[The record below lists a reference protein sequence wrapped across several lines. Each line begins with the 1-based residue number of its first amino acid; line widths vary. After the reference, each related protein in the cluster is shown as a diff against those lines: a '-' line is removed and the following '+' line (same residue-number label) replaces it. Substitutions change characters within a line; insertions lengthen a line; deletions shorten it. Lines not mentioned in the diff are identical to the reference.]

1 MSKLVTPKLGALAG
15 PRFRSNPYDFYA
27 RLRRENPVLQVKV
40 PDGNT
45 AWLIT
50 RYDDALAALKDKRLS
65 KDIAN
70 LGEKPPWV
78 PSALQ
83 PLARNMLD
91 LDDPDHA
98 RLRTL
103 VHKAFT
109 PKLIETL
116 RTSIETLTEDL
127 ISAAKPRGRMDLIA
141 DFALP
146 LPVAV
151 ISRML
156 GVPKHEQHKF
166 HRWSSAIV
174 SSQSSK
180 IGALKALPRVFSFLR
195 YIRRFVHLKSVQPE
209 NDLTSALIQADE
221 AGDKMSVNELL
232 AMIFL
237 LLVAGHETTVNLLGN
252 GMLALLTHPDQMS
265 KLRDD
270 PTLVSSA
277 IEEMLRFDSPVEMAT
292 ERYTL
297 ESVQYSGTTIPAGAR
312 IYVVLAS
319 ANRDEQQ
326 FEKANEFDIARANNR
341 HLSFGM
347 GAHYCLGAPLARLE
361 GQIAVTA
368 LLRRLPNLRLRVP
381 ADEIKWKPGLVLR
394 GVKALPVEF

>member
-1 MSKLVTPKLGALAG
+1 MMKVPRLANLAG
-15 PRFRSNPYDFYA
+15 PGFRSNPYDFYA
-27 RLRRENPVLQVKV
+27 RLRRETPVLQVRV
-40 PDGNT
+40 PDGTT

-50 RYDDALAALKDKRLS
+50 RYEDALAALKDKRLS
-65 KDIAN
+65 KDVAN
-70 LGEKPPWV
+70 LNGKPPWV

-116 RTSIETLTEDL
+116 RASIETIAEDL
-127 ISAAKPRGRMDLIA
+127 ISAAKPQGRMDLIA
-141 DFALP
+141 DLALP
-146 LPVAV
+146 LPVTV
-151 ISRML
+151 ISAML

-166 HRWSSAIV
+166 HRWSDAIV

-180 IGALKALPRVFSFLR
+180 MGALTALPRVFSFLR
-195 YIRRFVHLKSVQPE
+195 YIRRLVHLKSVQPA
-209 NDLTSALIQADE
+209 NDLTSALIQAEE
-221 AGDKMSVNELL
+221 AGDKMSANELL

-237 LLVAGHETTVNLLGN
+237 LLVAGHETTVNLIGN

-270 PTLVSSA
+270 PTLVPSA

-312 IYVVLAS
+312 IYVVIAS

-326 FEKANEFDIARANNR
+326 FERANDFDITRTNNR

-347 GAHYCLGAPLARLE
+347 GAHYCLGAPLARME
-361 GQIAVTA
+361 GQIAITA
-368 LLRRLPNLRLRVP
+368 LLRSLPNLGLRVP
-381 ADEIKWKPGLVLR
+381 VDEVKWKPGLVLR
-394 GVKALPVEF
+394 GVKSLPVEF